1 MKIKI
6 IPCICS
12 EPIDEYGSI
21 YDGMPQLKVTNYN
34 KNCNTQY
41 YEAFCPKC
49 GRGGMFQFKSSYLA
63 WKNLNKMQKSIRNTK
78 LFLDD

>member
-1 MKIKI
+1 MKIEI

-63 WKNLNKMQKSIRNTK
+63 LKNWNKIQKSIRNTR
-78 LFLDD
+78 LFLDH

>member
-12 EPIDEYGSI
+12 EPIDEYSDI

-34 KNCNTQY
+34 EHCNSQY
-41 YEAFCPKC
+41 YEAYCPIC
-49 GRGGMFQFKSSYLA
+49 GRGGLMQFKSAYLA
-63 WKNLNKMQKSIRNTK
+63 LKNWNEMQER
-78 LFLDD
+78 LRR

>member
-41 YEAFCPKC
+41 YEAF
-49 GRGGMFQFKSSYLA
+49 
-63 WKNLNKMQKSIRNTK
+63 
-78 LFLDD
+78 

>member
-21 YDGMPQLKVTNYN
+21 YDGMPHLKVTNYN

-63 WKNLNKMQKSIRNTK
+63 LKNWNKMQKSIRNTK

>member
-1 MKIKI
+1 MKDI
-6 IPCICS
+6 
-12 EPIDEYGSI
+12 
-21 YDGMPQLKVTNYN
+21 

-63 WKNLNKMQKSIRNTK
+63 LKHWNEMQISLRNTN
-78 LFLDD
+78 FFVDDK